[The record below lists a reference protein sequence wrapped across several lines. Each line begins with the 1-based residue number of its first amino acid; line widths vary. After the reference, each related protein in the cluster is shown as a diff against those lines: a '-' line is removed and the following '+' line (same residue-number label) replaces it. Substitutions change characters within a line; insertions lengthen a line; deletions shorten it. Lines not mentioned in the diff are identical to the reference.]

1 MLAKIIALGLILI
14 LVVSTVILQM
24 AIFGNYEEMEELEYD
39 EYQIRINYEK
49 MTTGIIGLFANNGT
63 ASRRHHQTNKNKET
77 LSPEDDNTVPTIQEM
92 PTVPTVKKKKKY
104 GEE

>member
-49 MTTGIIGLFANNGT
+49 MTTGIIGLFAMFLRLSYDSIMFG
-63 ASRRHHQTNKNKET
+63 SVRGILSVGRVKVKT
-77 LSPEDDNTVPTIQEM
+77 LPLGSLSVTQIFP
-92 PTVPTVKKKKKY
+92 
-104 GEE
+104 